1 MVIGISTYRFEHMR
15 SALFVIVK
23 VAFAGIVG
31 CGLHEFWTE
40 SHELAHFI
48 GDAKHRDQSHERVFI
63 GDDVGEILALTL
75 HHFDDVHQVAE
86 CDVGIARF
94 FQRG

>member
-1 MVIGISTYRFEHMR
+1 MR

-31 CGLHEFWTE
+31 CGLHKFRAE

-48 GDAKHRDQSHERVFI
+48 GYAEHSDQSYERVLV
-63 GDDVGEILALTL
+63 GDDVGEILASAL
-75 HHFDDVHQVAE
+75 HHFDDVYQVAE

-94 FQRG
+94 SQRC

>member
-15 SALFVIVK
+15 FALFVIVEM
-23 VAFAGIVG
+23 AFTDIVG
-31 CGLHEFWTE
+31 CGFHEFRAE

-48 GDAKHRDQSHERVFI
+48 RDAKHRDQSHERVFI
-63 GDDVGEILALTL
+63 GDDVGEIPALAL

>member
-31 CGLHEFWTE
+31 CGLHKFRRNRM
-40 SHELAHFI
+40 SLPICI
-48 GDAKHRDQSHERVFI
+48 GYAKHR
-63 GDDVGEILALTL
+63 
-75 HHFDDVHQVAE
+75 
-86 CDVGIARF
+86 
-94 FQRG
+94 